1 MLDFSISM
9 LPRHK
14 RTLLFVSLPI
24 ITIAGILIYV
34 IGVYSGLRA
43 AIEVTTSDTAK
54 VYLNGV
60 YKGMTPVT
68 IEDATPGKQFLK
80 LIPGNTD
87 LLPYETPLSLA
98 PQVKTIVRHKFSN
111 KSYLS
116 STEIISFEKTV
127 KSEASVTIVTKPA
140 DSTISFDGNIQKN
153 SPLTINSTLGV
164 HTVLIK
170 DTNFET
176 KSIDIETQPRYDL
189 TLYVELASTSSLP
202 SVVLP
207 EQKNDTYVVI
217 KNAPSRKAPVY
228 ESPNI
233 YSQQLGQ
240 IASGKIVE
248 VLDRDEKNQWI
259 KIFSLDTT
267 SGWIQQKYSSPSA
280 QPATPP

>member
-1 MLDFSISM
+1 MV
-9 LPRHK
+9 PRTK
-14 RTLLFVSLPI
+14 RTLLFVSLPAVI
-24 ITIAGILIYV
+24 IAGILIYV
-34 IGVYSGLRA
+34 IGIYSGLRA
-43 AIEVTTSDTAK
+43 AVEVTTSDTAK
-54 VYLNGV
+54 VYVNGV
-60 YKGMTPVT
+60 YKGMTPLT
-68 IEDATPGKQFLK
+68 IEDVTPGKQSLK
-80 LIPGNTD
+80 LIPNNTD

-140 DSTISFDGNIQKN
+140 DSTISFDGNIQKS
-153 SPLTINSTLGV
+153 SPLTINSNIGL

-176 KSIDIETQPRYDL
+176 KSIDIETQPGYDL
-189 TLYVELASTSSLP
+189 TLYIELAATSTLP

-207 EQKNDTYVVI
+207 EQKNDNYVVI
-217 KNAPSRKAPVY
+217 KNAPNKKAPVY

-233 YSQQLGQ
+233 YSEQLGQ

-267 SGWIQQKYSSPSA
+267 SGWVQQKYSSPSA